1 MALLCGRGTAAGEL
15 CPGFLRAV
23 ASCARQQWP
32 WAAWTR
38 CGEAWSRQHCGGPVL
53 PWRRRCGGPAAESL
67 PVHAEPV
74 RRGGRRVGQTPP
86 RRGSAAHRRGG
97 GGRPGVAV
105 PPALLCPPQLRV
117 PGCTPAHVGA
127 RAAMGSGRRAS
138 GMTGQAP
145 LTLWWGRGEVVVAG
159 PSGGAGVV
167 EVGSG
172 ASAASGMDGR
182 RGGRVA
188 ARHAGGGG
196 AACE

>member
-1 MALLCGRGTAAGEL
+1 MRRSRHVGVAA
-15 CPGFLRAV
+15 
-23 ASCARQQWP
+23 AS
-32 WAAWTR
+32 
-38 CGEAWSRQHCGGPVL
+38 GGHC
-53 PWRRRCGGPAAESL
+53 
-67 PVHAEPV
+67 
-74 RRGGRRVGQTPP
+74 RGGDRRHVDEVG
-86 RRGSAAHRRGG
+86 AAIR
-97 GGRPGVAV
+97 
-105 PPALLCPPQLRV
+105 ALLCPPQLRA

-127 RAAMGSGRRAS
+127 WAAVGSGRRAS

-145 LTLWWGRGEVVVAG
+145 LTPRWGRGEVVVAG

-182 RGGRVA
+182 CGGRVA